1 MPENSIIPMFWL
13 ITRSLSMIFSTAHCV
28 KTANWSS
35 QPLMTT
41 EAIPSSSSPPESGL
55 VPGVTAWN
63 SIYLCGIF
71 AIIQSSQFSIFFSS
85 LWPYLKTVSQS
96 NGNPITREK
105 TSGFIAYSIH
115 WTTIFFGISIATA
128 ISITIFTEPSSYNR
142 FENSNCLKAPLFQ
155 KII

>member
-1 MPENSIIPMFWL
+1 MPENSIIPMFLL

-28 KTANWSS
+28 KTADWLS

-41 EAIPSSSSPPESGL
+41 ESIPSSSSPPESGL

-115 WTTIFFGISIATA
+115 WTTIFL
-128 ISITIFTEPSSYNR
+128 EYPSPLPSRLQFSLNR
-142 FENSNCLKAPLFQ
+142 LFIIDLKIQ
-155 KII
+155 IDQIV